1 MGSRRL
7 HKILT
12 FIATFFLLA
21 ATIYAFRKGNGE
33 EVRSE
38 DLVLVKKGDVVV
50 KAAET
55 GSLEPANVVEIKSEQ
70 AGEVKQL
77 FVQGGDDVKVGQP
90 LATIQPESN
99 QARKVAEA
107 QASIEQEQLNLKE
120 NQREVHRMKELFT
133 KGFVSRKIL
142 EDAEKGLEN
151 AKIRLNLAKRKLLLT
166 LDGDKALFKKYF
178 NRALTSESLDDYT
191 IFSPISGRVLEVNVA
206 VGEIVSSGTSTITG
220 GTALLRI
227 ADLSKMWVK
236 TKINEVNINRIREG
250 QPVVIQLDAIPF
262 EVYEGRI
269 AKISPKGEKENDVV
283 TYEVTVELANFDQ
296 RLMPSM
302 TANVDII
309 TQIEKDVLYL
319 PLTALQE
326 VDGKPTVTVRQRTG
340 EDQLHPV
347 SIGIKNETIAVIK
360 DGLNE
365 GDQIVL
371 PTMEEKERR
380 RGA

>member
-1 MGSRRL
+1 MGSKRL

-12 FIATFFLLA
+12 FIVVFLLLA
-21 ATIYAFRKGNGE
+21 VLIYAFRKGDRE
-33 EVRSE
+33 EVRHR

-77 FVQGGDDVKVGQP
+77 FVQGGDGVKVGQA

-120 NQREVHRMKELFT
+120 NQREVHRMKTLYT
-133 KGFVSRKIL
+133 KGFIAQKLL

-151 AKIRLNLAKRKLLLT
+151 SKIRLNLAKRKLLLT
-166 LDGDKALFKKYF
+166 LDGDKALFDKYF
-178 NRALTSESLDDYT
+178 NRDLKAEALDDYT
-191 IFSPISGRVLEVNVA
+191 LFSPISGTVLEVNVA

-250 QPVVIQLDAIPF
+250 QPVVIHLDAIPF
-262 EVYEGRI
+262 EVYEGRV
-269 AKISPKGEKENDVV
+269 ARISPKGEKEDDVV
-283 TYEVTVELANFDQ
+283 TYEVTVELANIDQ

-309 TQIEKDVLYL
+309 TQIEKNVLYL
-319 PLTALQE
+319 PLSALKV
-326 VDGKPTVTVRQRTG
+326 VDGKATVTVRKPTG
-340 EDQLHPV
+340 EDQLLTV
-347 SIGIKNETIAVIK
+347 TIGIKNETVAVIM

-371 PTMEEKERR
+371 PIAKEGQGR